1 MPRQRAKKW
10 SKNRYSY
17 SAYLLYWYKSTNTDV
32 ALAPQ
37 LEAGVTSLEQDEARE
52 LIMSH
57 LVYLL
62 YWYKS
67 TNTDVS
73 LAPQLEAGVT
83 SLEQDEAR
91 ELMSHLAASA
101 SSSSREDQLRGI
113 EV

>member
-37 LEAGVTSLEQDEARE
+37 LEAD
-52 LIMSH
+52 
-57 LVYLL
+57 
-62 YWYKS
+62 
-67 TNTDVS
+67 
-73 LAPQLEAGVT
+73 VT